1 MEKKLTQH
9 ETNILKITAFG
20 PESTGKTTL
29 CKQLANHYK
38 TVWVPEFARDYLQE
52 KWNKTNKTCEPLDL
66 LPIAEGQIIAEN
78 KAVFD
83 ANKILFCDTNLL
95 LTKVFSETYY
105 GFCDPILDQAAQ
117 NNQYDLFFLTDIDV
131 PWQADDLR
139 DKPSGRNQNF
149 EYFKKTLID
158 HKKPFITLSGNEQQR
173 LAIAIKAIADLIIA
187 RSIGFDSHDFVQ
199 IYDHKIDIS
208 KIKQQIEYFENGI
221 PKLKLLRPAFVG
233 NGIHKFTTTDVSN
246 FIDIFE
252 QSKNDLQLQKFVP
265 ASGAASRM
273 FKFLSEFL
281 NDYDFEN
288 ESINAYINRKK
299 ANDLAIFLAG
309 LEKFPFYETIKNEL
323 KLNKEFKKWNNNQFD
338 FEFIKLLLSASAFDY
353 ANKAKGLL
361 PFYNV
366 KKNTITATELHL
378 IETIKYAKSDQT
390 AKLHLTVSPEHIDD
404 FKKIVTTQTK
414 ELEQKINTKLNVS
427 YSYQHSATDT
437 IAVDFEN
444 KPFRDHQNKL
454 VFRPGGHGALI
465 ANLNA
470 LEDDIVF
477 IKNIDNVSLGKIDDI
492 VDQKKFLAGFLITLQ
507 KQIFSYLAALKKP
520 LSAIKMIE
528 IEKFATEQ
536 CHFVFDN
543 SYETKKTNF
552 KINYLQKQF
561 NRPIRVCG
569 MVKNEGEPGGG
580 PFWVINQKNQVSL
593 QIVESSQID
602 ISNIDQLQILQQ
614 STHFNPVDLVCGF
627 RDFMGKK
634 FDLTKFVDHDSGFIV
649 QKNKNGCDLQGF
661 ELPGLWNGAM
671 ANWITIFVELPL
683 WTFNPVKTVND
694 LLKPSHQD

>member
-1 MEKKLTQH
+1 MEVTIEK
-9 ETNILKITAFG
+9 
-20 PESTGKTTL
+20 PTTL
-29 CKQLANHYK
+29 QRYPAYK
-38 TVWVPEFARDYLQE
+38 DSGVEWLGEIPEHWE
-52 KWNKTNKTCEPLDL
+52 T
-66 LPIAEGQIIAEN
+66 LPIRAIFEERNEKNDGPKTDFILSVTKDRGVIPYDEKGAIGNNKSEDIERYKVVYEG
-78 KAVFD
+78 
-83 ANKILFCDTNLL
+83 
-95 LTKVFSETYY
+95 
-105 GFCDPILDQAAQ
+105 
-117 NNQYDLFFLTDIDV
+117 
-131 PWQADDLR
+131 
-139 DKPSGRNQNF
+139 
-149 EYFKKTLID
+149 
-158 HKKPFITLSGNEQQR
+158 
-173 LAIAIKAIADLIIA
+173 
-187 RSIGFDSHDFVQ
+187 DFVINKMNVVIGSLGMSKYFGAFSQ
-199 IYDHKIDIS
+199 VYLVYKPKSAKIN
-208 KIKQQIEYFENGI
+208 IKYYSYIFSNPSFYKSLIRYCTGI
-221 PKLKLLRPAFVG
+221 MELR
-233 NGIHKFTTTDVSN
+233 
-246 FIDIFE
+246 
-252 QSKNDLQLQKFVP
+252 
-265 ASGAASRM
+265 
-273 FKFLSEFL
+273 
-281 NDYDFEN
+281 
-288 ESINAYINRKK
+288 ES
-299 ANDLAIFLAG
+299 
-309 LEKFPFYETIKNEL
+309 
-323 KLNKEFKKWNNNQFD
+323 LNK
-338 FEFIKLLLSASAFDY
+338 
-353 ANKAKGLL
+353 
-361 PFYNV
+361 
-366 KKNTITATELHL
+366 
-378 IETIKYAKSDQT
+378 
-390 AKLHLTVSPEHIDD
+390 DD
-404 FKKIVTTQTK
+404 FKKIVATQTK
-414 ELEQKINTKLNVS
+414 ELEQKFNTKLNVS

-492 VDQKKFLAGFLITLQ
+492 VDQKKFLAGFLISLQ

-536 CHFVFDN
+536 CHFVFDD

-671 ANWITIFVELPL
+671 ANWITIFVEVPL